1 MKRLPYRA
9 IAAPISVRTFGFQEI
24 MESAQQTRDS
34 RLKLAEDDQERVA
47 EKEYDDKLDG
57 ILAEMS

>member
-1 MKRLPYRA
+1 
-9 IAAPISVRTFGFQEI
+9 